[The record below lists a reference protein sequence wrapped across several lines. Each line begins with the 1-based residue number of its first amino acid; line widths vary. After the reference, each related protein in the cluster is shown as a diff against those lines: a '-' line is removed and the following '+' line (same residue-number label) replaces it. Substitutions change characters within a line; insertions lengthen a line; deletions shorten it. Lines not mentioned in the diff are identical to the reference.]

1 MTLATQDYYADSL
14 MQSNQYFNQ
23 SQRPLK
29 VADIFC
35 GAGGLSYGFAKND
48 FFKIIL
54 ANDIDKDALNSY
66 AQNHK
71 DTKTICK
78 DIAQL
83 YQNELAKYG
92 KIDIL
97 LGGPPCQSYS
107 TLGKRKMDK
116 RAHLFTEYLRILEIL
131 EPKAFIFENVV
142 GLLSMQKRELFK
154 QICKEFENLG
164 YKVFYEILNAAH
176 FGVPQI
182 RERVFVVG
190 ILREFCKKDFLF
202 PNPTHKDFTTL
213 ENALCDL
220 PPIVSG
226 ENGDKKGF
234 LCEPNNE
241 FLRFVRNGK
250 KLSEHCS
257 PKNNPNLIKI
267 MQTLKDGQ
275 CKDDLPQEIRPKSGY
290 TNTYAKMWWRQP
302 APTITRNFSTPS
314 SSRCIHP
321 RDSRALSIR
330 EGARL
335 QSFPDDY
342 VFAGSENAK
351 RLQIGNA
358 VPPLVSIALA
368 NTIKGYFSKNFVK

>member
-1 MTLATQDYYADSL
+1 MNLALDFRDLHDEISIPNTQI
-14 MQSNQYFNQ
+14 
-23 SQRPLK
+23 PLK

-78 DIAQL
+78 DIAEIS
-83 YQNELAKYG
+83 QNELAKYG

-142 GLLSMQKRELFK
+142 GLLSMQKRGLFK
-154 QICKEFENLG
+154 QICNEFENLG
-164 YKVFYEILNAAH
+164 YKVFYKILNAAH

-190 ILREFCKKDFLF
+190 ILREFCNKDFIF

-220 PPIVSG
+220 PPIKSG

-234 LCEPNNE
+234 LHKPNNE
-241 FLRFVRNGK
+241 FLRFVRKGEN
-250 KLSEHCS
+250 LSEHCS

-302 APTITRNFSTPS
+302 APTITRNFATPS

-342 VFAGSENAK
+342 AFVGSESAK

-368 NTIKGYFSKNFVK
+368 KAVQEYFTTLQGFENV